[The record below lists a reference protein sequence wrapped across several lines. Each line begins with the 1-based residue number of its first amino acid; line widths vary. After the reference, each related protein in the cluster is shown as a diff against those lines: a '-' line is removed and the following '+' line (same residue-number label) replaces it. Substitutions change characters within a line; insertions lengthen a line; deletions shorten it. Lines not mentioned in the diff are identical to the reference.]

1 MQDVIN
7 EFSGTVEEIRII
19 IVNADL
25 FIVRGDVEMVV
36 IMLRNIILDQIYYV
50 KLREK
55 LVDIYFYYKKDKRL
69 YIGCY
74 RQELIIGI
82 Y

>member
-19 IVNADL
+19 IVNVDL

-74 RQELIIGI
+74 RQELII

>member
-19 IVNADL
+19 IVNVDL

-50 KLREK
+50 KFREK

-74 RQELIIGI
+74 RQELII

>member
-19 IVNADL
+19 IVNVDL

-36 IMLRNIILDQIYYV
+36 IMLRNIISDQIYYV
-50 KLREK
+50 KFREK

-74 RQELIIGI
+74 RQELII

>member
-74 RQELIIGI
+74 RQELII

>member
-7 EFSGTVEEIRII
+7 EFSGIVEEIRII
-19 IVNADL
+19 IVNVDL

>member
-19 IVNADL
+19 IVNVDL

-50 KLREK
+50 KFREK

-74 RQELIIGI
+74 RQELIID
-82 Y
+82 

>member
-19 IVNADL
+19 IVNVDL

-74 RQELIIGI
+74 RQELIID
-82 Y
+82 